1 MEEGI
6 AHLYL
11 VSKNN
16 CKLRGKIEKHIPKK
30 KAFEHNHQ
38 KHQNKF
44 FDAIE
49 SLIDVNFNSKENGE
63 ALLKC
68 VKAMVIGSPGHYKD

>member
-16 CKLRGKIEKHIPKK
+16 CKLRGKVEKHIPNT
-30 KAFEHNHQ
+30 KAFESNHN
-38 KHQNKF
+38 KHKNKF
-44 FDAIE
+44 FDGIE
-49 SLIDVNFNSKENGE
+49 SLIDVNFGSKENGD

>member
-16 CKLRGKIEKHIPKK
+16 CKLKGKVEKHIPKK
-30 KAFEHNHQ
+30 KAFEQ
-38 KHQNKF
+38 TF
-44 FDAIE
+44 
-49 SLIDVNFNSKENGE
+49 
-63 ALLKC
+63 
-68 VKAMVIGSPGHYKD
+68 